1 MEYQRHFPSREIG
14 TGCVP
19 TRLVR
24 GQWHFPTLM
33 PVLRAHGRC
42 SISVCYG
49 RGRIGDKDREWA
61 KGEEH
66 GDEFFRCEG
75 EASEGGDVYF
85 AGASLVCYGRQEDKD
100 GGLAALARRGPSST
114 VFRWRTTEGLRLV
127 VSNWSWRVGSELAAT
142 RRRRE
147 KSNVDSVGLAGDKL
161 GTAWQQRER
170 ERERESRWESMAESP
185 TLSISHG
192 ACRAGGGQR
201 CSVRLDPNY
210 SHDCPVSSAES
221 TRREARSAGSCAWV
235 TGAHRRGFGLDV
247 PRRAWV
253 LASARRSTR
262 STSRAP

>member
-1 MEYQRHFPSREIG
+1 MF
-14 TGCVP
+14 
-19 TRLVR
+19 
-24 GQWHFPTLM
+24 
-33 PVLRAHGRC
+33 
-42 SISVCYG
+42 
-49 RGRIGDKDREWA
+49 
-61 KGEEH
+61 
-66 GDEFFRCEG
+66 
-75 EASEGGDVYF
+75 F
-85 AGASLVCYGRQEDKD
+85 AGASLVCYGRQEDRG

-147 KSNVDSVGLAGDKL
+147 KSNVDSVGLAGDGL

-170 ERERESRWESMAESP
+170 GRESRWENMAESP